1 MSYSYFADY
10 YDLLMED
17 VDYGTKA
24 DYFLELLKRHGHEA
38 GVTLDLAC
46 GTGSFIIELKKR
58 NIDVFGADMS
68 EDMLAQAQMKLQE
81 SGLHVMLIHSSMQEL
96 ELPEKIDTC
105 VCTLDSINHI
115 VSKKELVRAFSNISK
130 YLTDNGLFVF
140 DVNTVFKHR
149 EILGDNCFILETDS
163 VFCAWQNDYSPDTN
177 EVLITLDFFEPDE
190 DVYVRSSEQFS
201 ERAYTHK
208 EMEDMLTSSDLEV
221 IAIYDDMSFEKPKEN
236 SQREI
241 YVVRKVSL

>member
-115 VSKKELVRAFSNISK
+115 VSKTELVRAFSNISK

>member
-208 EMEDMLTSSDLEV
+208 EMEDMLTSSGLEV

>member
-115 VSKKELVRAFSNISK
+115 VSKTELVRAFSNISK

-241 YVVRKVSL
+241 YVVMKVIL